1 MTCEK
6 EQALVDDLQRQH
18 AEAQAGCNSG
28 IKGQCTQAKNLLN
41 KLTRARADLQRCLN
55 PVVTPPP
62 AQMTTDVRLDQVDGT
77 FLELEARVIKAIAS
91 DFMLDHPSRRKG
103 ASPHRRALVHNQSDG
118 LTVNFNNDYEGGVTI
133 NGALTIRDGE
143 PIRGGIT
150 VNGPITLDGGITM
163 SRNLSLTGDVQFQIQ
178 HFNEIGD
185 ILSVPPPTETV
196 SLAETIKSL
205 RRDIS
210 ALQNRI
216 ATLEARP

>member
-6 EQALVDDLQRQH
+6 ERARVAELQSQH
-18 AEAQAGCNSG
+18 DEAQEGCNSG
-28 IKGQCTQAKNLLN
+28 IHGQCALAQGLL
-41 KLTRARADLQRCLN
+41 KELSRARTALQLCLD
-55 PVVTPPP
+55 PAVPP
-62 AQMTTDVRLDQVDGT
+62 AARPMTTDVRLDQVDGT
-77 FLELEARVIKAIAS
+77 FLELEARVVKAIAS
-91 DFMLDHPSRRKG
+91 DFMLDQPSRRKG
-103 ASPHRRALVHNQSDG
+103 GAPHRRALVHNQSDG

-133 NGALTIRDGE
+133 NGELTIRDGE

-163 SRNLSLTGDVQFQIQ
+163 SRNLSLTGDIQFQIQ

-205 RRDIS
+205 RGDIS

-216 ATLEARP
+216 ATLEAKP